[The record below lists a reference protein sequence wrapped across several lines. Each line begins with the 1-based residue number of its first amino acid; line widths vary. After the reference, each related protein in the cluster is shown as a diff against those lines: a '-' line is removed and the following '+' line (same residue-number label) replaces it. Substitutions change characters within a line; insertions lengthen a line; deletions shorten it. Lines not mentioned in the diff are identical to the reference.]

1 MLSTEHSLGY
11 PQISLKNAALTYAGA
26 KSPAFQVADLSISSS
41 ECVLV
46 TGRSGAGKSTFLRL
60 ISGLLPDEESRLV
73 GTVEVGNC
81 RAGQET
87 TAAFA
92 RQVASTFQEPARQ
105 FFHQKVK
112 HELVFPAENQGL
124 SAELIQKRLTEV
136 AAAFDLTHLLERD
149 CLALSGGEQQRVAM
163 AVAVMQDTPVI
174 ILDEPTSHLDAASI
188 AQLRSQI
195 TKLKKAGKTLLIAE
209 HMLANLLDLAD
220 RVLYVDKGKL
230 LYDWSPSQLQALS
243 TQERQQLGLRQ
254 LDLSASQ
261 ALLEQKS
268 QDSSSSQSSDLLV
281 KDLALFPDGSR
292 MLPFLS
298 ITCDKVLGLM
308 GPNGRGKSTL
318 AQILAG
324 ARREKQGQITWQDST
339 MKPKDRLKLVSLVLQ
354 DVRLQLFTASVK
366 EELSLGQKRKD
377 LPEDLLASLGLLE
390 LLERHPQTLSGG
402 EQQRLMIAASLMS
415 DKSVFIFDEP
425 TSNLDAD
432 QLQAFVAQVIQL
444 KEAGKAVLIIS
455 HDVELMAQVCDE
467 VYHL

>member
-1 MLSTEHSLGY
+1 MLSTEQSLGY

-112 HELVFPAENQGL
+112 HELVFPAENQVL

-268 QDSSSSQSSDLLV
+268 QDRSSSQSSDLLV

-292 MLPFLS
+292 RLPFLS
-298 ITCDKVLGLM
+298 MACGRVLGLM
-308 GPNGRGKSTL
+308 GDNGRGKSTL

-324 ARREKQGQITWQDST
+324 AKREKQGQITWQGRI
-339 MKPKDRLKLVSLVLQ
+339 MRPKDRLKLVSLVLQ

-366 EELSLGQKRKD
+366 EELRLGQKRKD

-425 TSNLDAD
+425 TSNLDGD

-444 KEAGKAVLIIS
+444 KGAGKAVLIIS

-467 VYHL
+467 VYYL

>member
-1 MLSTEHSLGY
+1 MLSTEQSLGY

-195 TKLKKAGKTLLIAE
+195 TKLKKLVRPFSLQSTCWRIFWTWLTVCF
-209 HMLANLLDLAD
+209 MWTRANCSMIGQQVSYKHCRLK
-220 RVLYVDKGKL
+220 KGNNWA
-230 LYDWSPSQLQALS
+230 Y
-243 TQERQQLGLRQ
+243 
-254 LDLSASQ
+254 ASWTC
-261 ALLEQKS
+261 
-268 QDSSSSQSSDLLV
+268 LLV
-281 KDLALFPDGSR
+281 K
-292 MLPFLS
+292 
-298 ITCDKVLGLM
+298 
-308 GPNGRGKSTL
+308 
-318 AQILAG
+318 
-324 ARREKQGQITWQDST
+324 
-339 MKPKDRLKLVSLVLQ
+339 
-354 DVRLQLFTASVK
+354 
-366 EELSLGQKRKD
+366 LSLSKKVKTGH
-377 LPEDLLASLGLLE
+377 LAS
-390 LLERHPQTLSGG
+390 RQ
-402 EQQRLMIAASLMS
+402 I
-415 DKSVFIFDEP
+415 
-425 TSNLDAD
+425 
-432 QLQAFVAQVIQL
+432 
-444 KEAGKAVLIIS
+444 
-455 HDVELMAQVCDE
+455 C
-467 VYHL
+467 